1 MWPKIAE
8 DERALLG
15 CLPVPYEA
23 FAALTT
29 GMGRTNL
36 TIVRAHPQ
44 LMNKF
49 LAPIDI
55 DR

>member
-1 MWPKIAE
+1 VAE
-8 DERALLG
+8 KLRKMRALLG

-36 TIVRAHPQ
+36 TIVREAI